1 MQIPIPGPHMLAQD
15 KANHAKHLLL
25 QFGPPRYIARGIV
38 MGREQKPLELC
49 SVQYAGTQF
58 PTMAP
63 GRASDFAVLRIVDDE
78 RDDKWQIGFY
88 SFDGDIM
95 QIEEGLQT
103 CIRFRNPP
111 PGRKLGD

>member
-1 MQIPIPGPHMLAQD
+1 MPSIYYCSLAHHGTLR
-15 KANHAKHLLL
+15 AVLSWEESRNLL
-25 QFGPPRYIARGIV
+25 
-38 MGREQKPLELC
+38 KLC
-49 SVQYAGTQF
+49 SAQYAGMQF

-103 CIRFRNPP
+103 CIRSRSLP